1 MKEGSHYGGKRTLPE
16 TVRLLN
22 ENLRVR
28 GGLCFPL
35 IVGQGGPWHPR
46 TMQAVATAVGC
57 TWELDGTMLLL
68 KMSYADGRTCTIQA
82 G

>member
-1 MKEGSHYGGKRTLPE
+1 MD
-16 TVRLLN
+16 
-22 ENLRVR
+22 
-28 GGLCFPL
+28 CFPL

-68 KMSYADGRTCTIQA
+68 KMSYADGRTCTIPA